1 MMHYYFRICSRT
13 IVLGINARVARRQNR
28 DMNFRQLEVFRAVM
42 ATGSVSDAA
51 RLLHV
56 SVPAVSRVLSHTEH
70 RLGFALF
77 ERIKGRLHP
86 TAEARLLYQE
96 VEQVYAGVRR
106 ISDIAQELA
115 QRRYGLLSVV
125 SSPSIG
131 QQLVPEAIAR
141 YHMGHPEVRLRFHC
155 LSHEL
160 LKEQLLA
167 GRVDVGI
174 STLHMEHPQ
183 LTTRTIARSE
193 LVCICP
199 WTHPLAESPSVAIAD
214 LLSHE
219 LISYPNDTPLARR
232 IQTLFAAHGES
243 ARASIE
249 VGSPHN
255 ACALVHAG
263 AGMALVEEFSL
274 QSWPKAHFRMLRVEG
289 AAPIFADLVHLRSAP
304 LSPAAQGFIE
314 CLEQLLTLHGMQFAP
329 AV

>member
-1 MMHYYFRICSRT
+1 
-13 IVLGINARVARRQNR
+13 
-28 DMNFRQLEVFRAVM
+28 MNFRQLEVFRAVM

-56 SVPAVSRVLSHTEH
+56 SVPAVSRVLSHTES

-86 TAEARLLYQE
+86 TAEARVLYQE

-106 ISDIAQELA
+106 ISDIESELA

-131 QQLVPEAIAR
+131 QQLVPEAIAG
-141 YHMGHPEVRLRFHC
+141 YHAGHPEVRLRFHC

-160 LKEQLLA
+160 LKEQMLT
-167 GRVDVGI
+167 GRVDIGL

-183 LTTRTIARSE
+183 LTTRTIARSD

-199 WTHPLAESPSVAIAD
+199 WTHPLAEAPSVTVGD
-214 LLSHE
+214 LLPHE
-219 LISYPNDTPLARR
+219 LISYPRDSPLARR
-232 IQTLFAAHGES
+232 IETLFAAHGES
-243 ARASIE
+243 ARAGIE
-249 VGSPHN
+249 VGSPQN

-263 AGMALVEEFSL
+263 AGVALVEEFSL

-289 AAPIFADLVHLRSAP
+289 AAPILADLVHLRSAP
-304 LSPAAQGFIE
+304 LTPAAQGFVA
-314 CLEQLLTLHGMQFAP
+314 CLERVLQQRGMQFVPDA
-329 AV
+329 

>member
-1 MMHYYFRICSRT
+1 
-13 IVLGINARVARRQNR
+13 
-28 DMNFRQLEVFRAVM
+28 MNFRQLEVFRAVM
-42 ATGSVSDAA
+42 STGSVSDAA

-56 SVPAVSRVLSHTEH
+56 SVPAVSRVLSHTET

-86 TAEARLLYQE
+86 TTEARLLYQE
-96 VEQVYAGVRR
+96 VERVYAGVRR
-106 ISDIAQELA
+106 IADVAQELA

-131 QQLVPEAIAR
+131 QQLVPDAIAR
-141 YHMGHPEVRLRFHC
+141 YHMDHPEVRLRFHC

-183 LTTRTIARSE
+183 LATRTIARSE

-199 WTHPLAESPSVAIAD
+199 WNHPLAEAASVGVTD
-214 LLSHE
+214 LLPHE
-219 LISYPNDTPLARR
+219 LISYPHETPLARR
-232 IQTLFAAHGES
+232 IEALFAAHGES
-243 ARASIE
+243 ARPGIE
-249 VGSPHN
+249 VGSPQN

-263 AGMALVEEFSL
+263 AGVALVEEFSL
-274 QSWPKAHFRMLRVEG
+274 QSWPKAHFRTLRVDG
-289 AAPIFADLVHLRSAP
+289 ATPILADLVHLRSAP
-304 LSPAAQGFIE
+304 LSPAAQGFID
-314 CLEQLLTLHGMQFAP
+314 CLQQVLTQRGMQFAP
-329 AV
+329 PLDPGTTPGLLRG